1 MALDRTDHR
10 RGIDREVGNRE
21 VMLPVLRS
29 RPSRLIVALLCAF
42 ILSRLPAQACAEDVV
57 SSMVTI
63 EKEVAMPALA
73 PDVAAISISE
83 IVVIVATPM
92 SERTFAPDKPFIQ
105 QSVLRV

>member
-1 MALDRTDHR
+1 MARYRTAHR

-21 VMLPVLRS
+21 VMLPALRS

-57 SSMVTI
+57 SSIVNI
-63 EKEVAMPALA
+63 EIEVALPAVTA
-73 PDVAAISISE
+73 DVAALAIGE
-83 IVVIVATPM
+83 IVVTVVSPKC
-92 SERTFAPDKPFIQ
+92 ERTFAPDEPYIQ